1 MRDIESMLQSFIDPD
16 DDFKTILA
24 LEASEYLL
32 TLTLRFPN
40 ARIFAVTTNR
50 ALSEDPRLKDLQV
63 EWRFLDYCEEPLP
76 FQKEYF
82 DLVISDLTFEV
93 VGSPQDICGG
103 ISSFIKKTG
112 FFFTSF
118 RNIRHW
124 SILKDLM
131 EGKYPGIVS
140 RLYSRN
146 GFEKLLAATF
156 FKQIRYAPIRRKP
169 KKQSDIEIFNRLV
182 ECGFENPDDLEAE
195 FWLVR
200 AAKSMPELALLKSM
214 YTEDERQEFAFI
226 LHRIEYGIAVHDSV
240 KKFWEFFRSHEMY
253 IDYAALFIHE
263 AVMHRPRFYETLFN
277 ESPSEPEL
285 RGLIQTAEDV
295 EASFE

>member
-1 MRDIESMLQSFIDPD
+1 MRDIESMLQTFIDPE
-16 DDFKTILA
+16 DDFKTILCI
-24 LEASEYLL
+24 EAAEYIPMLVE
-32 TLTLRFPN
+32 RFPR
-40 ARIFAVTTNR
+40 ARIFSVTSNR
-50 ALSEDPRLKDLQV
+50 EISENPVVKNLPI
-63 EWRFLDYCEEPLP
+63 EWKFLEYREEPLP

-93 VGSPQDICGG
+93 VGNPQDICGG

-112 FFFTSF
+112 FLITSF

-124 SILKDLM
+124 EILHDLM
-131 EGKYPGIVS
+131 EGKYPGIIS

-146 GFEKLLAATF
+146 GFERLLYATF
-156 FKQIRYAPIRRKP
+156 FKDVRMSPIRRPP
-169 KKQSDIEIFNRLV
+169 KKQNEIEIFNRLV

-240 KKFWEFFRSHEMY
+240 KKFWEFFRYS
-253 IDYAALFIHE
+253 
-263 AVMHRPRFYETLFN
+263 
-277 ESPSEPEL
+277 
-285 RGLIQTAEDV
+285 
-295 EASFE
+295 

>member
-1 MRDIESMLQSFIDPD
+1 MRDIESMLQTFIDPE
-16 DDFKTILA
+16 DDFKTILCI
-24 LEASEYLL
+24 ESIDYLPML
-32 TLTLRFPN
+32 LKKFPRS
-40 ARIFAVTTNR
+40 RIFAVVSD
-50 ALSEDPRLKDLQV
+50 SEKIREDLPI
-63 EWRFLDYCEEPLP
+63 EWRTLEYREEPLP

-93 VGSPQDICGG
+93 VGNPQDICGG

-112 FFFTSF
+112 FLITSF
-118 RNIRHW
+118 RNIRYW
-124 SILKDLM
+124 EILHDLM
-131 EGKYPGIVS
+131 EGKYPGIIS

-146 GFEKLLAATF
+146 GFERLLYATF
-156 FKQIRYAPIRRKP
+156 FKHVRFSPIRRPP
-169 KKQSDIEIFNRLV
+169 KKQNDIEIFKRLI

-214 YTEDERQEFAFI
+214 YTESERQEFAFI
-226 LHRIEYGIAVHDSV
+226 LHRIEYGVMTTDSV
-240 KKFWEFFRSHEMY
+240 KKFWEFFRSHGMY

-263 AVMHRPRFYETLFN
+263 SVMHRQKFYNTLFD

-285 RGLIQTAEDV
+285 RELIHTAEDV